1 MKNPIK
7 ITSTFLLA
15 IALTLGAQPSD
26 TLKIKPSFYE
36 VNDYVDENENCL
48 KCHGET
54 KYSYSDADWGKTLT
68 KIMYPDLIVDRDAYY
83 DGVHRSFMCSDCH
96 MGDFEEFP
104 HSLDAR
110 MEDNF
115 ACIDC
120 HGYDE
125 TYAQYHFEEID
136 AEFAES
142 IHNINGFSCWKCH
155 DPHSYKPNMRGTED
169 IKEAIRFNNGMCLEC
184 HNNFSNFMLLSDKDE
199 INVVESHDWLPNQVA
214 HFRSVRCIECHTE
227 INDSI
232 LVAHKIL
239 PKKEAVQQC
248 AECHSRNSRLMHSL
262 YKFQSKKDRKAGY
275 VNSVILND
283 TFVIGANPSPL
294 LDGISVVVFILS
306 FLVIIFHAVLRIIK
320 LRN

>member
-1 MKNPIK
+1 
-7 ITSTFLLA
+7 
-15 IALTLGAQPSD
+15 
-26 TLKIKPSFYE
+26 
-36 VNDYVDENENCL
+36 
-48 KCHGET
+48 
-54 KYSYSDADWGKTLT
+54 
-68 KIMYPDLIVDRDAYY
+68 
-83 DGVHRSFMCSDCH
+83 
-96 MGDFEEFP
+96 
-104 HSLDAR
+104 
-110 MEDNF
+110 
-115 ACIDC
+115 
-120 HGYDE
+120 
-125 TYAQYHFEEID
+125 
-136 AEFAES
+136 
-142 IHNINGFSCWKCH
+142 
-155 DPHSYKPNMRGTED
+155 
-169 IKEAIRFNNGMCLEC
+169 
-184 HNNFSNFMLLSDKDE
+184 MLLSDKDE